1 MKLTEIMKRLLP
13 RRKTKF
19 KSFGTEVATEAFRHN
34 GKIYYN
40 FADNFKMPAGRAI
53 CALAIYE
60 ELRMR
65 CTADYL
71 RKHIA
76 ATKAILNPSD
86 KKIKLTDLAI
96 INNNL
101 EERLNLAPF
110 PDHIYKLASVVY
122 FDETESPYNYD
133 FSYNQKK
140 IAEWKKDGELLYFF
154 LNMPFSDL
162 MQFGKLSTA
171 HAQSYFNTAE
181 MINQIHQTQ
190 LQGVLSKT
198 D

>member
-1 MKLTEIMKRLLP
+1 M
-13 RRKTKF
+13 RRIFPHRKPKNKT
-19 KSFGTEVATEAFRHN
+19 FGTEIATEAFRHK
-34 GKIYYN
+34 GKVYYS
-40 FADNFKMPAGRAI
+40 FQDTFKMPAGRSV

-65 CTADYL
+65 CTSDYL

-76 ATKAILNPSD
+76 ATKAILNPGD

-110 PDHIYKLASVVY
+110 PDHIYKLASVIY
-122 FDETESPYNYD
+122 FDENESPYSYD
-133 FSYNQKK
+133 FDYNQKK
-140 IAEWKKDGELLYFF
+140 IADWKKDGELLYFF

-162 MQFGKLSTA
+162 IPFGKLSNE
-171 HAQSYFNTAE
+171 QVQKYFNTAG
-181 MINQIHQTQ
+181 MIDQLHQST
-190 LQGVLSKT
+190 LRGVLSSKP
-198 D
+198 